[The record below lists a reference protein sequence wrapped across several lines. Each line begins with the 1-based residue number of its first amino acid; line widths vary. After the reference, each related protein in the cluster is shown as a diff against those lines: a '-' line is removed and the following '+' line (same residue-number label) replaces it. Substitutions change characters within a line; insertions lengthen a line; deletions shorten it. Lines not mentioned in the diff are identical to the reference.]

1 MTKSPRDMQ
10 SEEVREQRNRAV
22 RAEKKL
28 ERIAHLLLMSK
39 QDTYRPRTADLPCG
53 KGISVEQALERIVAD
68 RPVFV
73 GLHDGPS
80 PLRQ

>member
-1 MTKSPRDMQ
+1 MTKFPRDMQ

-39 QDTYRPRTADLPCG
+39 QDTYRPRNGRSG